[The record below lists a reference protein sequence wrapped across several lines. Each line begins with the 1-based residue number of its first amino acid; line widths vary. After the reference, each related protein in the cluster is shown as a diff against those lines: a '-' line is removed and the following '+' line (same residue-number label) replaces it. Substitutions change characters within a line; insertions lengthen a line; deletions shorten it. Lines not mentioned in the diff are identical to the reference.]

1 MYKFLESDN
10 YYFTSLTHPE
20 LVNLYETV
28 ENYVKRNYLYNME
41 LDDAYLVAYNHKGP
55 DIFYSLTKLDNYGT
69 EFIDLE
75 YVFQDK
81 LTPYQESIKSSIEH
95 INDEISDLK
104 DKGLSLSM
112 IKKSL
117 KI

>member
-41 LDDAYLVAYNHKGP
+41 LDDAYLVAYNHKGYELRRFYGP
-55 DIFYSLTKLDNYGT
+55 EVFYSLTNLIIMEQN
-69 EFIDLE
+69 L
-75 YVFQDK
+75 
-81 LTPYQESIKSSIEH
+81 
-95 INDEISDLK
+95 
-104 DKGLSLSM
+104 
-112 IKKSL
+112 
-117 KI
+117 